1 MTQLIMITASLFI
14 HAESYYKK
22 TRALLALVYAV
33 MYLITDLEDVTF
45 VVKAYVSDVHIL
57 KAV

>member
-1 MTQLIMITASLFI
+1 MITASLFI

-57 KAV
+57 KAD